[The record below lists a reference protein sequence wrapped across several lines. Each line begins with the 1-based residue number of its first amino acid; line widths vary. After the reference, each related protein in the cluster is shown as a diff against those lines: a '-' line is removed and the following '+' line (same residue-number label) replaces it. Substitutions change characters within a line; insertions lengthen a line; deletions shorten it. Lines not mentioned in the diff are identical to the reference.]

1 MVSCVKDFYIPPLL
15 KTLAGVV
22 FKRRQCRQVME
33 RLESASTKNFLTNA
47 EMVYHFRR
55 AFWCCWGVG
64 VGREDGGGW
73 WGGGWGRGGGEGWGR
88 GGGRGGGI
96 ITSPGRVT

>member
-1 MVSCVKDFYIPPLL
+1 MVSCVKDFYISPLL

-22 FKRRQCRQVME
+22 LKRRQCRQAME

-55 AFWCCWGVG
+55 AFWCCLEGGGVG
-64 VGREDGGGW
+64 GGGNCA
-73 WGGGWGRGGGEGWGR
+73 
-88 GGGRGGGI
+88 I
-96 ITSPGRVT
+96 GRVT

>member
-22 FKRRQCRQVME
+22 FKRRQCRQAME

-47 EMVYHFRR
+47 EMVYISVVHF
-55 AFWCCWGVG
+55 GVVWR
-64 VGREDGGGW
+64 VGG
-73 WGGGWGRGGGEGWGR
+73 WGGGV
-88 GGGRGGGI
+88 
-96 ITSPGRVT
+96 ITSLGRVT

>member
-1 MVSCVKDFYIPPLL
+1 MLSCVEDVYIPPLL

-47 EMVYHFRR
+47 EMVYHVRL
-55 AFWCCWGVG
+55 AFWLCFLGGWRGWV
-64 VGREDGGGW
+64 GGG
-73 WGGGWGRGGGEGWGR
+73 GV
-88 GGGRGGGI
+88 
-96 ITSPGRVT
+96 ITSLGRVT